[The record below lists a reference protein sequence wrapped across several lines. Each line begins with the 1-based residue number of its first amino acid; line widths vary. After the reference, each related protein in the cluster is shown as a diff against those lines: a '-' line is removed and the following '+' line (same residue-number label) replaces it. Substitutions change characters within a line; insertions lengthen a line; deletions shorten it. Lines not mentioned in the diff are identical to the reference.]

1 MSQTLNLSSTYFAHF
16 LSHVNLTFG
25 LGLDPIF
32 YATTLFLGSLIL
44 PLPGGSEGAPGNG
57 QMRDPGNKVVY
68 ALSPRRCINGHP

>member
-16 LSHVNLTFG
+16 LSHVNFDINIG

-44 PLPGGSEGAPGNG
+44 PLPGGSEVLQG
-57 QMRDPGNKVVY
+57 MVRWETLETR
-68 ALSPRRCINGHP
+68 LS